1 MYYIKYNDIDLTD
14 IVKVREVE
22 IPSLPTMEHSSI
34 DVFERDGGIYNGLS
48 YKTREIRLTFIIQPE
63 DPNDYDMY
71 VNDVKRAFYTKE
83 EAQLYCGDESLYIW
97 CVPVDD
103 LIITELGTGCAEAEV
118 NLVSYDPYWYSI
130 KQNAVNNNDAKKFTV
145 TNESDVPAYP
155 IINVGFTKDTT
166 FFQIRNR
173 DTNETVLIGGVP
185 EKENN
190 TIKKNTR
197 VFKDAMETTSGWIN
211 TSAPIDANR
220 STGGTLSVT
229 SDGKG
234 LMCGNFGS
242 ASDGAVWHGACYK
255 KSIDTP
261 VKDFKVRIRMK
272 HNSSGKNGDPSHPYQ
287 NETTPPISG
296 SKKTYYKVTAKSGL
310 KLRKSASTSST
321 KLLTIP
327 YGTKLTGTIT
337 KGWLK
342 TTYNGKT
349 GYCYAEYIK
358 DVTSDSTVTAKERNY
373 VTMKSTAI
381 RATASKKATN
391 KKTIPAGTCIRCK
404 YDTKYPTTG
413 KDDVKGKFFELA
425 KPYDGTKGYVLIENL
440 VQANE
445 YEVDYEPE
453 IETADDK
460 TGVVEL
466 YGFSANNVQLFK
478 LSMVD
483 DNEFYEFTYPLIR
496 KNGEDF
502 LKDKTIAPE
511 PKKVT
516 TYNGDT
522 KKVQSILSGR
532 YGSWTGSDGKGFYG
546 ELYIER
552 INNKWYAYVQ
562 KIKDGQPGK
571 KIKSKTVTDKANQ
584 DEELSYIVIYFG
596 TSGSTEKASG
606 MAITDINVY
615 TATKIDESKEYNF
628 QEFEAGDILTI
639 DNSIPA
645 VYLNDEERNDLI
657 DVGSSFFPLE
667 PGDNYIKVASDDD
680 VPNIDILWNNKYL

>member
-1 MYYIKYNDIDLTD
+1 M
-14 IVKVREVE
+14 V
-22 IPSLPTMEHSSI
+22 
-34 DVFERDGGIYNGLS
+34 
-48 YKTREIRLTFIIQPE
+48 
-63 DPNDYDMY
+63 
-71 VNDVKRAFYTKE
+71 
-83 EAQLYCGDESLYIW
+83 
-97 CVPVDD
+97 
-103 LIITELGTGCAEAEV
+103 ITELGTGCAEGEV
-118 NLVSYDPYWYSI
+118 NLVSYDPYWYSVD
-130 KQNAVNNNDAKKFTV
+130 QQAVNNNDKKKFTV
-145 TNESDVPAYP
+145 ENESDTNVYP
-155 IINVGFTKDTT
+155 VIQVGFTRDTT
-166 FFQIRNR
+166 FLQIRNR
-173 DTNETVLIGGVP
+173 STNETVLIGGVP
-185 EKENN
+185 EKQNN

-197 VFKDAMETTSGWIN
+197 VFKDTMETTSGWTN
-211 TSAPIDANR
+211 TSAPIDAGR

-296 SKKTYYKVTAKSGL
+296 SKSTHYKVTAKSGL
-310 KLRKSASTSST
+310 RLRKSASTSST

-327 YGTKLTGTIT
+327 YGTKLTGTVS

-358 DVTSDSTVTAKERNY
+358 DVTSDSTVTSKERNY

-391 KKTIPAGTCIRCK
+391 KKTIPAGKCIRVL

-413 KDDVKGKFFELA
+413 KDDVKGKFYKLA
-425 KPYDGTKGYVLIENL
+425 KPYDGTTGFVLIENL

-460 TGVVEL
+460 LGVVEL

-522 KKVQSILSGR
+522 KRVESILSGK
-532 YGSWTGSDGKGFYG
+532 YGSWNEFYG

-552 INNKWYAYVQ
+552 IKNRWYAYVQ

-571 KIKSKTVTDKANQ
+571 KIKAQPVTDKANQ

-596 TSGSTEKASG
+596 TTGNAEKASG

-615 TATKIDESKEYNF
+615 TATKIEDNKEYNF
-628 QEFEAGDILTI
+628 QEFEAGDMLTI

>member
-1 MYYIKYNDIDLTD
+1 MYYIKYNEIDLTD
-14 IVKVREVE
+14 MVKVREVS
-22 IPSLPTMEHSSI
+22 IPSLPSIEHSSI
-34 DVFERDGGIYNGLS
+34 DIFERDGGVYNGAS
-48 YKTREIRLTFIIQPE
+48 YGTREIKLTFIIKP
-63 DPNDYDMY
+63 DNRDDYEQY
-71 VNDVKRAFYTKE
+71 VQDVKRAFYTKE
-83 EAQLYCGDESLYIW
+83 EARLFCGDENLYIW

-103 LIITELGTGCAEAEV
+103 MVITELGTGCAEGEV
-118 NLVSYDPYWYSI
+118 NLVSYDPYWYSVD
-130 KQNAVNNNDAKKFTV
+130 QQAVNNNDKKKFTV
-145 TNESDVPAYP
+145 ENESDTNVYP
-155 IINVGFTKDTT
+155 IIQVGFTRDTT
-166 FFQIRNR
+166 FLQIRNR
-173 DTNETVLIGGVP
+173 STNETVLIGGVP
-185 EKENN
+185 EKEKS
-190 TIKKNTR
+190 TIKKNSR
-197 VFKDAMETTSGWIN
+197 VFKDTMETTSGWTN
-211 TSAPIDANR
+211 TSAPIDAGR

-272 HNSSGKNGDPSHPYQ
+272 HNSTGKNGDPSHPYQ

-296 SKKTYYKVTAKSGL
+296 SKKTYYKVTARSGL
-310 KLRKSASTSST
+310 NLRKSASTSST

-358 DVTSDSTVTAKERNY
+358 DVTSDNTVTSKERNY

-425 KPYDGTKGYVLIENL
+425 KPYDKTTGYVLIENL

-502 LKDKTIAPE
+502 RKDKTIAPE

-532 YGSWTGSDGKGFYG
+532 YGTWTGSDGKGFYG

-562 KIKDGQPGK
+562 KMKEGEPVK
-571 KIKSKTVTDKANQ
+571 TIKSKTVTDKENQ

-596 TSGSTEKASG
+596 TTGNTEKASG

-615 TATKIDESKEYNF
+615 TATKIEDNKEYNF

>member
-1 MYYIKYNDIDLTD
+1 MYYIKYNEIDLTD
-14 IVKVREVE
+14 MVKVREVE
-22 IPSLPTMEHSSI
+22 IPSLPTIEHSSI
-34 DVFERDGGIYNGLS
+34 DIFERDGGVYNGAS
-48 YKTREIRLTFIIQPE
+48 YGTREIKLTFIIKP
-63 DPNDYDMY
+63 DNRDDYEQY
-71 VNDVKRAFYTKE
+71 VQDVKRAFYTKE
-83 EAQLYCGDESLYIW
+83 ECRLFCGDENLYIW

-103 LIITELGTGCAEAEV
+103 MVITELGEGCAEGEV
-118 NLVSYDPYWYSI
+118 NLVSYDPYWYSVD
-130 KQNAVNNNDAKKFTV
+130 QQAVNNNDKKKFTV
-145 TNESDVPAYP
+145 ENESDTNVYP
-155 IINVGFTKDTT
+155 VIQVGFTRDTT

-173 DTNETVLIGGVP
+173 DTNETILIGGVP
-185 EKENN
+185 EKEKS

-197 VFKDAMETTSGWIN
+197 VFKDAMETTSGWTN
-211 TSAPIDANR
+211 TSAPIDAGR

-242 ASDGAVWHGACYK
+242 ATDGAVWHGACYK

-272 HNSSGKNGDPSHPYQ
+272 HNSSGTNGDPSHPYQ

-310 KLRKSASTSST
+310 RLRKSASTSST

-327 YGTKLTGTIT
+327 YGTKLTGTLT

-358 DVTSDSTVTAKERNY
+358 DVTSDSTVTSKERNY

-391 KKTIPAGTCIRCK
+391 KKTIPAGKCIRVL

-413 KDDVKGKFFELA
+413 KDDVKGKFYKLA
-425 KPYDGTKGYVLIENL
+425 KPYDGTTGFVLIENL

-445 YEVDYEPE
+445 YTVDYEPE

-460 TGVVEL
+460 LGVVEL

-502 LKDKTIAPE
+502 LKDKTVAPE

-522 KKVQSILSGR
+522 KRVESILSGK
-532 YGSWTGSDGKGFYG
+532 YGSWNEFYG

-552 INNKWYAYVQ
+552 IKNRWYAYVQ

-571 KIKSKTVTDKANQ
+571 KIKAQPVTDKANQ

-596 TSGSTEKASG
+596 TTGNAEKASG

-615 TATKIDESKEYNF
+615 TATKIEDNKEYNF
-628 QEFEAGDILTI
+628 QEFEVGDILTI

-667 PGDNYIKVASDDD
+667 PGDNYIKVASDD

>member
-1 MYYIKYNDIDLTD
+1 MYYIKYNEIDLTD
-14 IVKVREVE
+14 MVKVREVE
-22 IPSLPTMEHSSI
+22 IPSLPSIEHSSI
-34 DVFERDGGIYNGLS
+34 DIFERDGGVYNGAS
-48 YKTREIRLTFIIQPE
+48 YGTREIKLTFIIKP
-63 DPNDYDMY
+63 DNRDDYEQY
-71 VNDVKRAFYTKE
+71 VQDVKRAFYTKE
-83 EAQLYCGDESLYIW
+83 ECRLFCGDENLYIW

-103 LIITELGTGCAEAEV
+103 MVITELGTGCAEGEV
-118 NLVSYDPYWYSI
+118 NLVSYDPYWYSVD
-130 KQNAVNNNDAKKFTV
+130 QQAVNNNDKKKFTV
-145 TNESDVPAYP
+145 ENESDTNVYP
-155 IINVGFTKDTT
+155 IIQVGFTRDTT
-166 FFQIRNR
+166 FLQIRNR
-173 DTNETVLIGGVP
+173 STNETVLIGGIP
-185 EKENN
+185 EKEKS

-197 VFKDAMETTSGWIN
+197 VFKDAMETTSGWTN
-211 TSAPIDANR
+211 TSAPIDAGR

-272 HNSSGKNGDPSHPYQ
+272 HNSTGKNGDPSHPYQ

-310 KLRKSASTSST
+310 RLRKSASTSST

-327 YGTKLTGTIT
+327 YGTKLTGTLT

-358 DVTSDSTVTAKERNY
+358 DVTSDSTVTSKERNY

-413 KDDVKGKFFELA
+413 KDDVKGKFYKLA
-425 KPYDGTKGYVLIENL
+425 KPYDGTTGFVLIENL

-460 TGVVEL
+460 LGVVEL

-502 LKDKTIAPE
+502 LKDKTVAPE

-522 KKVQSILSGR
+522 KRVESILSGK
-532 YGSWTGSDGKGFYG
+532 YGSWNEFYG

-552 INNKWYAYVQ
+552 IKNRWYAYVQ

-584 DEELSYIVIYFG
+584 DEELSYIVIYIG
-596 TSGSTEKASG
+596 TTGNTEKASG

-615 TATKIDESKEYNF
+615 TATKIEDNKEYNF
-628 QEFEAGDILTI
+628 QEFEAGDMLTI

-667 PGDNYIKVASDDD
+667 PGDNVIKVASDDD

>member
-1 MYYIKYNDIDLTD
+1 MYYIKYNEIDLTD
-14 IVKVREVE
+14 MVKVREVE
-22 IPSLPTMEHSSI
+22 IPSLPTIEHSSI
-34 DVFERDGGIYNGLS
+34 DIFERDGGVYNGAS
-48 YKTREIRLTFIIQPE
+48 YGTREIKLTFIIKP
-63 DPNDYDMY
+63 DNRDDYEQY
-71 VNDVKRAFYTKE
+71 VQDVKRAFYTKE
-83 EAQLYCGDESLYIW
+83 EARLFCGDENLYIW

-103 LIITELGTGCAEAEV
+103 MVITELGEGCAEGEV
-118 NLVSYDPYWYSI
+118 NLVSYDPYWYSVD
-130 KQNAVNNNDAKKFTV
+130 QQAVNNNDKKSFTV
-145 TNESDVPAYP
+145 ENESDTNVYP
-155 IINVGFTKDTT
+155 VIQVGFTRDTT
-166 FFQIRNR
+166 FLQIRNR
-173 DTNETVLIGGVP
+173 STNETVLIGGVP
-185 EKENN
+185 EKQNN

-197 VFKDAMETTSGWIN
+197 VFKDAMETTTGWVS
-211 TSAPIDANR
+211 TSAPIDAGR

-296 SKKTYYKVTAKSGL
+296 SKSTHYKVTAKSGL
-310 KLRKSASTSST
+310 RLRKSASTSST

-327 YGTKLTGTIT
+327 YGTKLTGTVS

-358 DVTSDSTVTAKERNY
+358 DVTSDSTVTSKERNY

-391 KKTIPAGTCIRCK
+391 KKTIPAGKCIRVL

-413 KDDVKGKFFELA
+413 KDDVKGKFYKLA
-425 KPYDGTKGYVLIENL
+425 KPYDGTTGFVWIENL

-445 YEVDYEPE
+445 YTVDYEPE

-460 TGVVEL
+460 LGVVEL

-522 KKVQSILSGR
+522 KRVESILSGK
-532 YGSWTGSDGKGFYG
+532 YGSWNEFYG

-552 INNKWYAYVQ
+552 IKNRWYAYVQ

-615 TATKIDESKEYNF
+615 TATKIEDNKEYNF
-628 QEFEAGDILTI
+628 QEFEAGDMLTI

>member
-1 MYYIKYNDIDLTD
+1 MYYIKYNEIDLTD
-14 IVKVREVE
+14 MVKMREVE
-22 IPSLPTMEHSSI
+22 IPSLPSIEHSSI
-34 DVFERDGGIYNGLS
+34 DIFERDGGVYNGAS
-48 YKTREIRLTFIIQPE
+48 YGTREIKLTFIIKP
-63 DPNDYDMY
+63 DNRDDYEQY
-71 VNDVKRAFYTKE
+71 VQDVKRAFYTKE
-83 EAQLYCGDESLYIW
+83 EARLFCGDENLYIW
-97 CVPVDD
+97 CVPEGDVV
-103 LIITELGTGCAEAEV
+103 ITELGTGCAEGEV
-118 NLVSYDPYWYSI
+118 NLVSYDPYWYSVD
-130 KQNAVNNNDAKKFTV
+130 QQAVNNNDKKKFTV
-145 TNESDVPAYP
+145 ENESDTNVYP
-155 IINVGFTKDTT
+155 IIQVGFTRDTT
-166 FFQIRNR
+166 FLQIRNR
-173 DTNETVLIGGVP
+173 DTNETILIGGIP
-185 EKENN
+185 EKEKS

-197 VFKDAMETTSGWIN
+197 VFKDTMETTSGWVN
-211 TSAPIDANR
+211 TSAPIDAGR

-272 HNSSGKNGDPSHPYQ
+272 HNSTGKNGDPSHPYQ

-310 KLRKSASTSST
+310 RLRKSASTSST

-327 YGTKLTGTIT
+327 YGTKLTGTVT

-358 DVTSDSTVTAKERNY
+358 DVTSDSTVTSKERNY

-425 KPYDGTKGYVLIENL
+425 KPYDGTTGYVWIDNL

-445 YEVDYEPE
+445 YEVDYDPD

-460 TGVVEL
+460 LGVVEL

-496 KNGEDF
+496 KNGKDF
-502 LKDKTIAPE
+502 LKDKTVAPE

-522 KKVQSILSGR
+522 KKVQSILSGK
-532 YGSWTGSDGKGFYG
+532 YGSWNEFYG

-552 INNKWYAYVQ
+552 IKNRWYAYVQ
-562 KIKDGQPGK
+562 KMKEGEPVKTIKAQP
-571 KIKSKTVTDKANQ
+571 VTDKANQ

-615 TATKIDESKEYNF
+615 TATKIEDNKEYNF
-628 QEFEAGDILTI
+628 QEFEAGDMLTI

-667 PGDNYIKVASDDD
+667 PGDNYIKIASDDD
-680 VPNIDILWNNKYL
+680 VPNVDILWNNKYL

>member
-103 LIITELGTGCAEAEV
+103 LIITELGTACAECEV
-118 NLVSYDPYWYSI
+118 NLVSYDPYWYST

-197 VFKDAMETTSGWIN
+197 VFKDAMETTSGWVS

-242 ASDGAVWHGACYK
+242 SSDGAVWHGACYK

-272 HNSSGKNGDPSHPYQ
+272 HNSTGKNGDPSHPYQ

-310 KLRKSASTSST
+310 KLRKGASTSST

-327 YGTKLTGTIT
+327 YGTKLTGTLT

-349 GYCYAEYIK
+349 GYCYAEYLK
-358 DVTSDSTVTAKERNY
+358 DVNSDSTVTSKERNY

-532 YGSWTGSDGKGFYG
+532 YGTWTGSDGKGFYG

-562 KIKDGQPGK
+562 KMKEGEPVK
-571 KIKSKTVTDKANQ
+571 TIKSKTVTDKENQ

-596 TSGSTEKASG
+596 TTGNAEKASG

-615 TATKIDESKEYNF
+615 TATKIEDNKEYNF

>member
-1 MYYIKYNDIDLTD
+1 MYYIKYNEIDLTD
-14 IVKVREVE
+14 MVKVREVE
-22 IPSLPTMEHSSI
+22 IPSLPTIEHSSI
-34 DVFERDGGIYNGLS
+34 DIFERDGGIYNGAS
-48 YKTREIRLTFIIQPE
+48 YGTREIRLTFIIKP
-63 DPNDYDMY
+63 DDKNDYEDY
-71 VNDVKRAFYTKE
+71 VRDVKRAFYTKE
-83 EAQLYCGDESLYIW
+83 EARLFCGDENLYMW
-97 CVPVDD
+97 CVPVDEMR
-103 LIITELGTGCAEAEV
+103 IVELGEGCAEAEV
-118 NLVSYDPYWYSI
+118 NLVSYDPYWYSVD
-130 KQNAVNNNDAKKFTV
+130 QQGMNNDDKKNFTV
-145 TNESDVPAYP
+145 DNESDANVYP
-155 IINVGFTKDTT
+155 IIQVGFTKDTT

-173 DTNETVLIGGVP
+173 STNETILIGGIP
-185 EKENN
+185 EKEKD

-197 VFKDAMETTSGWIN
+197 VLKDAMETTSGWSN
-211 TSAPIDANR
+211 TSAPIDAGR

-261 VKDFKVRIRMK
+261 IKDFKVRIRMK
-272 HNSSGKNGDPSHPYQ
+272 HNSTGVNGDPSHPYQ
-287 NETTPPISG
+287 NDTEPPISG
-296 SKKTYYKVTAKSGL
+296 SKKTYYKVTARSGL
-310 KLRKSASTSST
+310 RLRKSASTSSA

-327 YGTKLTGTIT
+327 YGTKLTGTVS
-337 KGWLK
+337 KGWLN

-349 GYCYAEYIK
+349 GYCYAQYLK
-358 DVTSDSTVTAKERNY
+358 NVTSDDTVTSKERNY

-381 RATASKKATN
+381 RASASKKATN
-391 KKTIPAGTCIRCK
+391 KKTIPAGKCIRCY

-413 KDDVKGKFFELA
+413 KDDVKGKFYKLA
-425 KPYDGTKGYVLIENL
+425 KPYDGTTGYVWIENL

-445 YEVDYEPE
+445 YEVDYDPD

-460 TGVVEL
+460 LGVVEL

-502 LKDKTIAPE
+502 LKDKTVAPE

-522 KKVQSILSGR
+522 KKVKAILSGK
-532 YGSWTGSDGKGFYG
+532 YGSWNEFYG

-552 INNKWYAYVQ
+552 IKNKWYAYVS
-562 KIKDGQPGK
+562 KIKEGEVVK
-571 KIKSKTVTDKANQ
+571 KIKSKTVTDKDNQ

-596 TSGSTEKASG
+596 TTGNAEKASG

-615 TATKIDESKEYNF
+615 TATKIEDNKGYNF
-628 QEFEAGDILTI
+628 QEFEAGDMLTI

-667 PGDNYIKVASDDD
+667 PGENYIKIASDDD
-680 VPNIDILWNNKYL
+680 VPNVDIMWNNKYL

>member
-103 LIITELGTGCAEAEV
+103 LIITELGTACAECEV
-118 NLVSYDPYWYSI
+118 NLVSYDPYWYST

-197 VFKDAMETTSGWIN
+197 VFKDAMETTSGWVS

-255 KSIDTP
+255 KLIDTP

-272 HNSSGKNGDPSHPYQ
+272 HNSTGKNGDPSHPYQ

-310 KLRKSASTSST
+310 RLRKSASTSST

-327 YGTKLTGTIT
+327 YGTKLTGTLT

-349 GYCYAEYIK
+349 GYCYGEYLK
-358 DVTSDSTVTAKERNY
+358 DVTSDSTATSKERNY

-425 KPYDGTKGYVLIENL
+425 KPYDGTKGYVWIENL

-532 YGSWTGSDGKGFYG
+532 YGTWTGSDGKGFYG

-562 KIKDGQPGK
+562 KMKEGEPVK
-571 KIKSKTVTDKANQ
+571 TIKSKTVTDKENQ

-596 TSGSTEKASG
+596 TTGNTEKASG

-615 TATKIDESKEYNF
+615 TATKIEDNKEYNF

>member
-1 MYYIKYNDIDLTD
+1 MYYIKYNEIDLTD
-14 IVKVREVE
+14 MVKMREVE
-22 IPSLPTMEHSSI
+22 IPSLPSIEHSSI
-34 DVFERDGGIYNGLS
+34 DIFERDGGVYNGAS
-48 YKTREIRLTFIIQPE
+48 YGTREIKLTFIIKP
-63 DPNDYDMY
+63 DNRDDYEQY
-71 VNDVKRAFYTKE
+71 VQDVKRAFYTKE
-83 EAQLYCGDESLYIW
+83 EARLFCGDENLYIW

-103 LIITELGTGCAEAEV
+103 MVITELGTGCAEGEV
-118 NLVSYDPYWYSI
+118 NLVSYDPYWYSVD
-130 KQNAVNNNDAKKFTV
+130 QQAVNNNNKKKFTV
-145 TNESDVPAYP
+145 ENESDTNVYP
-155 IINVGFTKDTT
+155 IIQVGFTRDTT
-166 FFQIRNR
+166 FLQIRNR
-173 DTNETVLIGGVP
+173 STNETVLIGGVP

-197 VFKDAMETTSGWIN
+197 VFKDTMETTSGWTN
-211 TSAPIDANR
+211 TSAPIDAGR

-296 SKKTYYKVTAKSGL
+296 SKSTHYKVTAKSGL
-310 KLRKSASTSST
+310 RLRKSASTSST

-358 DVTSDSTVTAKERNY
+358 DVTSDSTVTSKERNY

-391 KKTIPAGTCIRCK
+391 KKTIPAGKCIRVL

-413 KDDVKGKFFELA
+413 KDDVKGKFYKLA
-425 KPYDGTKGYVLIENL
+425 KPYDGTTGFVLIENL

-445 YEVDYEPE
+445 YTVDYEPE

-460 TGVVEL
+460 LGVVEL

-522 KKVQSILSGR
+522 KRVESILSGK
-532 YGSWTGSDGKGFYG
+532 YGSWNEFYG

-552 INNKWYAYVQ
+552 IKNRWYAYVQ

-596 TSGSTEKASG
+596 TTGNAEKASG

-615 TATKIDESKEYNF
+615 TATKIEDNKEYNF
-628 QEFEAGDILTI
+628 QEFEVGDILTI

>member
-1 MYYIKYNDIDLTD
+1 MYYIKYNEIDLTD
-14 IVKVREVE
+14 MVKVREVE
-22 IPSLPTMEHSSI
+22 IPSLPTIEHSSI
-34 DVFERDGGIYNGLS
+34 DIFERDGGIYNGAS
-48 YKTREIRLTFIIQPE
+48 YGTREIRLTFIIKP
-63 DPNDYDMY
+63 DDKNDYEDY
-71 VNDVKRAFYTKE
+71 VRDVKRAFYTKE
-83 EAQLYCGDESLYIW
+83 EARLFCGDENLYMW
-97 CVPVDD
+97 CVPVDEMR
-103 LIITELGTGCAEAEV
+103 IVELGEGCAEAEV
-118 NLVSYDPYWYSI
+118 NLVSYDPYWYSVD
-130 KQNAVNNNDAKKFTV
+130 QQGMNNDDKKNFTV
-145 TNESDVPAYP
+145 DNESDANVYP
-155 IINVGFTKDTT
+155 IIQVGFTKDTT

-173 DTNETVLIGGVP
+173 STNETILIGGIP
-185 EKENN
+185 EKEKN

-197 VFKDAMETTSGWIN
+197 VLKDAMETTSGWSN
-211 TSAPIDANR
+211 TSAPIDAGR

-261 VKDFKVRIRMK
+261 IKDFKVRIRMK
-272 HNSSGKNGDPSHPYQ
+272 HNSTGVNGDPSHPYQ
-287 NETTPPISG
+287 NDTEPPISG
-296 SKKTYYKVTAKSGL
+296 SKKTYYKVTARSGL
-310 KLRKSASTSST
+310 RLRKSASTSSA

-327 YGTKLTGTIT
+327 YGTKLTGTVS
-337 KGWLK
+337 KGWLN

-349 GYCYAEYIK
+349 GYCYAQYLK
-358 DVTSDSTVTAKERNY
+358 NVTSDDTVTSKERNY

-381 RATASKKATN
+381 RASASKKATN
-391 KKTIPAGTCIRCK
+391 KKTIPAGKCIRCY

-413 KDDVKGKFFELA
+413 KDDVKGKFYKLA
-425 KPYDGTKGYVLIENL
+425 KPYDGTTGYVWIENL

-445 YEVDYEPE
+445 YEVDYDPD

-460 TGVVEL
+460 LGVVEL

-502 LKDKTIAPE
+502 LKDKTVAPE

-522 KKVQSILSGR
+522 KKVKAILSGK
-532 YGSWTGSDGKGFYG
+532 YGSWNEFYG

-552 INNKWYAYVQ
+552 IKNKWYAYVS
-562 KIKDGQPGK
+562 KIKEGEVVK
-571 KIKSKTVTDKANQ
+571 KIKSKTVTDKDNQ

-596 TSGSTEKASG
+596 TTGNAEKASG

-615 TATKIDESKEYNF
+615 TATKIEDNKEYNF
-628 QEFEAGDILTI
+628 QELEAGDMLTI
-639 DNSIPA
+639 DNSVPA

-667 PGDNYIKVASDDD
+667 PGENYIKIASDDD
-680 VPNIDILWNNKYL
+680 VPNVDIMWNNKYL

>member
-1 MYYIKYNDIDLTD
+1 MYYIKYNEIDLTD
-14 IVKVREVE
+14 MVKVREVE
-22 IPSLPTMEHSSI
+22 IPSLPTIEHSSI
-34 DVFERDGGIYNGLS
+34 DIFERDGGIYNGAS
-48 YKTREIRLTFIIQPE
+48 YGTREIRLTFIIKP
-63 DPNDYDMY
+63 DDKNDYEDY
-71 VNDVKRAFYTKE
+71 VRDVKRAFYTKE
-83 EAQLYCGDESLYIW
+83 EARLFCGDENLYMW
-97 CVPVDD
+97 CVPVDEMR
-103 LIITELGTGCAEAEV
+103 IVELGEGCAEAEV
-118 NLVSYDPYWYSI
+118 NLVSYDPYWYSVD
-130 KQNAVNNNDAKKFTV
+130 QQGMNNDDKKNFTV
-145 TNESDVPAYP
+145 DNESDANVYP
-155 IINVGFTKDTT
+155 IIQVGFTKDTT

-173 DTNETVLIGGVP
+173 STNETILIGGIP
-185 EKENN
+185 EKEKD

-197 VFKDAMETTSGWIN
+197 VLKDAMETTSGWSN
-211 TSAPIDANR
+211 TSAPIDAGR

-261 VKDFKVRIRMK
+261 IKDFKVRIRMK
-272 HNSSGKNGDPSHPYQ
+272 HNSTGVNGDPSHPYQ
-287 NETTPPISG
+287 NDTEPPISG
-296 SKKTYYKVTAKSGL
+296 SKKTYYKVTARSGL
-310 KLRKSASTSST
+310 RLRKSASTSSA

-327 YGTKLTGTIT
+327 YGTKLTGTVS
-337 KGWLK
+337 KGWLN

-349 GYCYAEYIK
+349 GYCYAQYLK
-358 DVTSDSTVTAKERNY
+358 NVTSDDTVTSKERNY

-381 RATASKKATN
+381 RASASKKATN
-391 KKTIPAGTCIRCK
+391 KKTIPAGKCIRCY

-413 KDDVKGKFFELA
+413 KDDVKGKFYKLA
-425 KPYDGTKGYVLIENL
+425 KPYDGTTGYVWIENL

-445 YEVDYEPE
+445 YEVDYDPD

-460 TGVVEL
+460 LGVVEL

-502 LKDKTIAPE
+502 LKDKTVAPE

-522 KKVQSILSGR
+522 KKVKAILSGK
-532 YGSWTGSDGKGFYG
+532 YGSWNEFYG

-552 INNKWYAYVQ
+552 IKNKWYAYVS
-562 KIKDGQPGK
+562 KIKEGEVVK
-571 KIKSKTVTDKANQ
+571 KIKSKTVTDKDNQ
-584 DEELSYIVIYFG
+584 NEELSYIVIYFG
-596 TSGSTEKASG
+596 TTGNAEKASG

-615 TATKIDESKEYNF
+615 TATKIEDNKGYNF
-628 QEFEAGDILTI
+628 QEFEAGDMLTI

-645 VYLNDEERNDLI
+645 VYLNDEECNDLI
-657 DVGSSFFPLE
+657 DVGSAFFSLE
-667 PGDNYIKVASDDD
+667 PGENYIKIASDDD
-680 VPNIDILWNNKYL
+680 VPNVDIMWNNKYL

>member
-1 MYYIKYNDIDLTD
+1 MYYIKYNEIDLTD
-14 IVKVREVE
+14 MVKVREVE
-22 IPSLPTMEHSSI
+22 IPSLPTIEHSSI
-34 DVFERDGGIYNGLS
+34 DIFERDGGVYNGAS
-48 YKTREIRLTFIIQPE
+48 YGTREIRLTFIIKP
-63 DPNDYDMY
+63 DDKNDYEDY
-71 VNDVKRAFYTKE
+71 VRDVKRAFYTKE
-83 EAQLYCGDESLYIW
+83 EARLFCGDENLYMW
-97 CVPVDD
+97 CVPVDEMR
-103 LIITELGTGCAEAEV
+103 IAELGEGCAEAEV
-118 NLVSYDPYWYSI
+118 NLVSYDPYWYSVD
-130 KQNAVNNNDAKKFTV
+130 QQGMNNDDKKNFTV
-145 TNESDVPAYP
+145 DNESDANVYP
-155 IINVGFTKDTT
+155 IIQVGFTKDTT

-173 DTNETVLIGGVP
+173 STNETILIGGIP
-185 EKENN
+185 EKEKD

-197 VFKDAMETTSGWIN
+197 VLKDAMETTSGWSN
-211 TSAPIDANR
+211 TSAPIDAGR

-242 ASDGAVWHGACYK
+242 SSDGAVWHGACYK
-255 KSIDTP
+255 KSINTP
-261 VKDFKVRIRMK
+261 VKDFKVRIRMR
-272 HNSSGKNGDPSHPYQ
+272 HNSTGVNGDPSHPYQ
-287 NETTPPISG
+287 NDTETPSSG
-296 SKKTYYKVTAKSGL
+296 SKKTYYKVTARSGL
-310 KLRKSASTSST
+310 RLRKSASTSST

-327 YGTKLTGTIT
+327 YGTKLTGTVS
-337 KGWLK
+337 KGWLN

-349 GYCYAEYIK
+349 GYCYAQYLKKVI
-358 DVTSDSTVTAKERNY
+358 SDDTVTTKQRNY

-381 RATASKKATN
+381 RASASKKATN
-391 KKTIPAGTCIRCK
+391 KKTIPAGKCIRCY

-413 KDDVKGKFFELA
+413 KDDVKGKFYKLA
-425 KPYDGTKGYVLIENL
+425 KPYDGTTGYVWIDNL
-440 VQANE
+440 VQAND
-445 YEVDYEPE
+445 YEVDYDPD

-460 TGVVEL
+460 LGVVEL

-502 LKDKTIAPE
+502 LKDKTVAPE

-522 KKVQSILSGR
+522 KKVKAILSGK
-532 YGSWTGSDGKGFYG
+532 YGSWNEFYG

-552 INNKWYAYVQ
+552 IKNKWYAYVS
-562 KIKDGQPGK
+562 KIKEGEVVK
-571 KIKSKTVTDKANQ
+571 TIKSKTVTDKANQ

-596 TSGSTEKASG
+596 TTGNAEKASG

-615 TATKIDESKEYNF
+615 TATKIEDNKEYNF
-628 QEFEAGDILTI
+628 QEFEAGDMLTI

-657 DVGSSFFPLE
+657 DVGSAFFSLE
-667 PGDNYIKVASDDD
+667 PGENYIKIASDDD
-680 VPNIDILWNNKYL
+680 VPNVDIMWNDKYL

>member
-1 MYYIKYNDIDLTD
+1 MYYIKYNEIDLTD
-14 IVKVREVE
+14 MVKVREVE
-22 IPSLPTMEHSSI
+22 IPSLPSIEHSSI
-34 DVFERDGGIYNGLS
+34 DIFERDGGVYNGAS
-48 YKTREIRLTFIIQPE
+48 YGTREIKLTFIIKP
-63 DPNDYDMY
+63 DNRDDYEQY
-71 VNDVKRAFYTKE
+71 VQDVKRAFYTKE
-83 EAQLYCGDESLYIW
+83 ECRLFCGDENLYIW

-103 LIITELGTGCAEAEV
+103 MVITELGEGCAEGEV
-118 NLVSYDPYWYSI
+118 NLVSYDPYWYSVD
-130 KQNAVNNNDAKKFTV
+130 QQAVNNNDKKSFTV
-145 TNESDVPAYP
+145 ENESDTNVYP
-155 IINVGFTKDTT
+155 VIQVGFTRDTT
-166 FFQIRNR
+166 FLQIRNR
-173 DTNETVLIGGVP
+173 STNETVLIGGVP

-197 VFKDAMETTSGWIN
+197 VFKDTMETTSGWTN
-211 TSAPIDANR
+211 TSAPIDAGR

-296 SKKTYYKVTAKSGL
+296 SKSTYYKVTARGGL
-310 KLRKSASTSST
+310 RLRKSASTSST

-327 YGTKLTGTIT
+327 YGTKLTGTVS

-358 DVTSDSTVTAKERNY
+358 DVTSDSTVTSKERNY

-391 KKTIPAGTCIRCK
+391 KKTIPAGKCIRVL

-413 KDDVKGKFFELA
+413 KDDVKGKFYKLA
-425 KPYDGTKGYVLIENL
+425 KPYDGTTGFVLIENL

-445 YEVDYEPE
+445 YTVDYEPE

-460 TGVVEL
+460 LGVVEL

-502 LKDKTIAPE
+502 FKDKTIAPE

-522 KKVQSILSGR
+522 KRVESILSGK
-532 YGSWTGSDGKGFYG
+532 YGSWNEFYG

-552 INNKWYAYVQ
+552 IKNRWYAYVQ

-615 TATKIDESKEYNF
+615 TATKIEDNKEYNF
-628 QEFEAGDILTI
+628 QEFEVGDILTI

>member
-1 MYYIKYNDIDLTD
+1 MYYIKYNEIDLTD
-14 IVKVREVE
+14 MVKMREVE
-22 IPSLPTMEHSSI
+22 IPSLPSIEHSSI
-34 DVFERDGGIYNGLS
+34 DIFERDGGVYNGAS
-48 YKTREIRLTFIIQPE
+48 YGTREIKLTFIIKP
-63 DPNDYDMY
+63 DNRDDYEQY
-71 VNDVKRAFYTKE
+71 VQDVKRAFYTKE
-83 EAQLYCGDESLYIW
+83 EARLFCGDENLYIW

-103 LIITELGTGCAEAEV
+103 MVITELGTGCAEGEV
-118 NLVSYDPYWYSI
+118 NLVSYDPYWYSVD
-130 KQNAVNNNDAKKFTV
+130 QQAVNNNDKKSFTV
-145 TNESDVPAYP
+145 ENESDTNVYP
-155 IINVGFTKDTT
+155 VIQVGFTRDTT
-166 FFQIRNR
+166 FLQIRNR
-173 DTNETVLIGGVP
+173 STNETVLIGGVP
-185 EKENN
+185 EKQNN

-197 VFKDAMETTSGWIN
+197 VFKDTMETTSGWTN
-211 TSAPIDANR
+211 TSAPIDAGR

-242 ASDGAVWHGACYK
+242 ASDGAIWHGACYK

-296 SKKTYYKVTAKSGL
+296 SKSTHYKVTAKSGL
-310 KLRKSASTSST
+310 RLRKSASTSST

-327 YGTKLTGTIT
+327 YGTKLTGTVS

-358 DVTSDSTVTAKERNY
+358 DVTSDSTVTSKERNY

-404 YDTKYPTTG
+404 YDVKYPTTG
-413 KDDVKGKFFELA
+413 KDDVKGKFYKLA
-425 KPYDGTKGYVLIENL
+425 KPYDGTTGFVWIENL

-445 YEVDYEPE
+445 YTVDYEPE

-460 TGVVEL
+460 LGVVEL

-511 PKKVT
+511 LKKVT

-522 KKVQSILSGR
+522 KKVESILSGK
-532 YGSWTGSDGKGFYG
+532 YGSWNEFYG

-552 INNKWYAYVQ
+552 IKNRWYAYVQ

-571 KIKSKTVTDKANQ
+571 KIKAQPVTDKANQ

-596 TSGSTEKASG
+596 TTGNAEKASG

-615 TATKIDESKEYNF
+615 TATKIEDNKEYNF
-628 QEFEAGDILTI
+628 QEFEVGDILTI

>member
-103 LIITELGTGCAEAEV
+103 LIITELGTACAECEV

-197 VFKDAMETTSGWIN
+197 VFKDTMETTSGWVS

-242 ASDGAVWHGACYK
+242 SSDGAVWHGACYK

-272 HNSSGKNGDPSHPYQ
+272 HNSTGKNGDPSHPYQ

-296 SKKTYYKVTAKSGL
+296 SKKTYYKVTARSGL
-310 KLRKSASTSST
+310 NLRKSASTSST

-327 YGTKLTGTIT
+327 YGTKLTGIVS

-358 DVTSDSTVTAKERNY
+358 DVTSDSTVTSKERNY

-562 KIKDGQPGK
+562 KMKEGEPVK
-571 KIKSKTVTDKANQ
+571 TIKSKTVTDKENQ

-596 TSGSTEKASG
+596 TTGNAEKASG

-615 TATKIDESKEYNF
+615 TATKIEDNKEYNF

>member
-1 MYYIKYNDIDLTD
+1 MYYIKYNEIDLTSM
-14 IVKVREVE
+14 VKVREVE
-22 IPSLPTMEHSSI
+22 IPSLPSIEHSSI
-34 DVFERDGGIYNGLS
+34 DIFERDGAVYNGAS
-48 YKTREIRLTFIIQPE
+48 YGTREIKLTFIIQP
-63 DPNDYDMY
+63 DDRNDYEQY
-71 VNDVKRAFYTKE
+71 VRDVKRAFYTKE
-83 EAQLYCGDESLYIW
+83 ECRLFCGDENLYIW
-97 CVPVDD
+97 CVPEGDVV
-103 LIITELGTGCAEAEV
+103 ITELGTGCAEAEV
-118 NLVSYDPYWYSI
+118 NLVSYDPYWYSTD
-130 KQNAVNNNDAKKFTV
+130 QQAVNNEDKKKFTV
-145 TNESDVPAYP
+145 QNESDTNVYP
-155 IINVGFTKDTT
+155 IINVGFTRDTT

-173 DTNETVLIGGVP
+173 STNETVLIGGVP
-185 EKENN
+185 EKEKS

-197 VFKDAMETTSGWIN
+197 VFKDTMETTSGWVS

-261 VKDFKVRIRMK
+261 VKDFKVRIRMH
-272 HNSSGKNGDPSHPYQ
+272 HNSTGTNGDPSHPYQ

-310 KLRKSASTSST
+310 RLRKSASTSST

-327 YGTKLTGTIT
+327 YGTKLTGTIS

-349 GYCYAEYIK
+349 GYCYAEYLK

-381 RATASKKATN
+381 RATPSKKATN
-391 KKTIPAGTCIRCK
+391 KKTIPAGTRIRCK
-404 YDTKYPTTG
+404 YDTKYPTKSK
-413 KDDVKGKFFELA
+413 KDDEKETYFQLA
-425 KPYDGTKGYVLIENL
+425 KAYEGVTGYVRIENL
-440 VQANE
+440 VEANE

-460 TGVVEL
+460 LGVVEL

-502 LKDKTIAPE
+502 LKDKTVAPE

-516 TYNGDT
+516 TYNGST
-522 KKVQSILSGR
+522 KKVESILSGK
-532 YGSWTGSDGKGFYG
+532 YGSWNEFYG

-552 INNKWYAYVQ
+552 VKNKWYAYVQ

-571 KIKSKTVTDKANQ
+571 KIQTQTVTDKTNQ
-584 DEELSYIVIYFG
+584 DEELNYIVAYFG

-606 MAITDINVY
+606 MAITDINIY
-615 TATKIDESKEYNF
+615 TATQIDDTKEYNF
-628 QEFEAGDILTI
+628 QEFEVGDMLTI

-657 DVGSSFFPLE
+657 DVGSAFFSLE
-667 PGDNYIKVASDDD
+667 PGDNVIKIASDDD
-680 VPNIDILWNNKYL
+680 VPNVDILWNNKYL

>member
-1 MYYIKYNDIDLTD
+1 MYYIKYNEIDLTD
-14 IVKVREVE
+14 MVKVREVE
-22 IPSLPTMEHSSI
+22 MPSLPNIEHSSI
-34 DVFERDGGIYNGLS
+34 DIFERDGGVYNGAS
-48 YKTREIRLTFIIQPE
+48 YGTREIRLTFIIKP
-63 DPNDYDMY
+63 DDKNDYEDY
-71 VNDVKRAFYTKE
+71 VRDVKRAFYTKE
-83 EAQLYCGDESLYIW
+83 EARLFCGDENLYMW
-97 CVPVDD
+97 CVPVDEMR
-103 LIITELGTGCAEAEV
+103 IAELGEGCAEAEV
-118 NLVSYDPYWYSI
+118 NLVSYDPYWYSVD
-130 KQNAVNNNDAKKFTV
+130 QQGMNNDDKKNFTV
-145 TNESDVPAYP
+145 DNESDANVYP
-155 IINVGFTKDTT
+155 IIQVGFTKDTT

-173 DTNETVLIGGVP
+173 STNETILIGGIP
-185 EKENN
+185 EKEKD

-197 VFKDAMETTSGWIN
+197 VLKDAMETTSGWSN
-211 TSAPIDANR
+211 TSAPIDAGR

-242 ASDGAVWHGACYK
+242 SSDGAVWHGACYK
-255 KSIDTP
+255 KSINTP
-261 VKDFKVRIRMK
+261 VKDFKVRIRMR
-272 HNSSGKNGDPSHPYQ
+272 HNSTGVNGDPSHPYQ
-287 NETTPPISG
+287 NDTETPSSG
-296 SKKTYYKVTAKSGL
+296 SKKTYYKVTARSGL
-310 KLRKSASTSST
+310 RLRKSASTSST

-327 YGTKLTGTIT
+327 YGTKLTGTVS
-337 KGWLK
+337 KGWLN

-349 GYCYAEYIK
+349 GYCYAQYLK
-358 DVTSDSTVTAKERNY
+358 KVTSDNTVTTKQRNY

-381 RATASKKATN
+381 RASASKKATN
-391 KKTIPAGTCIRCK
+391 KKTIPAGKCIRCY

-413 KDDVKGKFFELA
+413 KDDVKGKFYKLA
-425 KPYDGTKGYVLIENL
+425 KAYDGTTGYVWIDNL
-440 VQANE
+440 VQADE
-445 YEVDYEPE
+445 YEVDYDPD

-460 TGVVEL
+460 LGVVEL

-502 LKDKTIAPE
+502 LKDKTVAPE

-522 KKVQSILSGR
+522 KKVKAILSGK
-532 YGSWTGSDGKGFYG
+532 YGSWNEFYG

-552 INNKWYAYVQ
+552 IKNKWYAYVS
-562 KIKDGQPGK
+562 KIKEGEVVK

-596 TSGSTEKASG
+596 TTGNAEKASG

-615 TATKIDESKEYNF
+615 TATKIEDNKEYNF
-628 QEFEAGDILTI
+628 QEFEAGDMLTI

-657 DVGSSFFPLE
+657 DVGSAFFALE
-667 PGDNYIKVASDDD
+667 PGDNVIKIASDDD
-680 VPNIDILWNNKYL
+680 VPNVDILWNNKYL

>member
-1 MYYIKYNDIDLTD
+1 MYYIKYNEIDLTD
-14 IVKVREVE
+14 MVKVREVE
-22 IPSLPTMEHSSI
+22 IPSLPSIEHSSI
-34 DVFERDGGIYNGLS
+34 DIFERDGGVYNGAS
-48 YKTREIRLTFIIQPE
+48 YGTREIKLTFIIKP
-63 DPNDYDMY
+63 DNRDDYEQY
-71 VNDVKRAFYTKE
+71 VQDVKRAFYTKE
-83 EAQLYCGDESLYIW
+83 EARLFCGDENLYIW

-103 LIITELGTGCAEAEV
+103 MVITELGTGCAEGEV
-118 NLVSYDPYWYSI
+118 NLVSYDPYWYSVD
-130 KQNAVNNNDAKKFTV
+130 QQAVNNNDKKKFTV
-145 TNESDVPAYP
+145 ENESDTNVYP
-155 IINVGFTKDTT
+155 VIQVGFTRDTT

-173 DTNETVLIGGVP
+173 DTNETILIGGVP
-185 EKENN
+185 EKEKS

-197 VFKDAMETTSGWIN
+197 VFKDAMETTSGWTN
-211 TSAPIDANR
+211 TSAPIDAGR

-296 SKKTYYKVTAKSGL
+296 SKSTHYKVTAKSGL
-310 KLRKSASTSST
+310 RLRKSASTSST

-327 YGTKLTGTIT
+327 YGTKLTGTVS

-358 DVTSDSTVTAKERNY
+358 DVTSDSTVTSKERNY

-391 KKTIPAGTCIRCK
+391 KKTIPAGKCIRVL

-413 KDDVKGKFFELA
+413 KDDVKGKFYKLA
-425 KPYDGTKGYVLIENL
+425 KPYDGTTGFVLIENL

-445 YEVDYEPE
+445 YTVDYEPE

-460 TGVVEL
+460 LGVVEL

-522 KKVQSILSGR
+522 KRVQSILSGK
-532 YGSWTGSDGKGFYG
+532 YGSWNEFYG

-552 INNKWYAYVQ
+552 IKNRWYAYVQ

-571 KIKSKTVTDKANQ
+571 KIKAQPVTDKANQ

-596 TSGSTEKASG
+596 TTGNAEKASG

-615 TATKIDESKEYNF
+615 TATKIEDNKEYNF
-628 QEFEAGDILTI
+628 QEFEVGDILTI

-657 DVGSSFFPLE
+657 DVGSAFFSLE
-667 PGDNYIKVASDDD
+667 PGDNVIKIASDDD
-680 VPNIDILWNNKYL
+680 VPNVDILWNNKYL

>member
-1 MYYIKYNDIDLTD
+1 MYYIKYNEIDLTD
-14 IVKVREVE
+14 MIKVREVE
-22 IPSLPTMEHSSI
+22 IPSLPSIEHSSI
-34 DVFERDGGIYNGLS
+34 DIFERDGGVYNGAS
-48 YKTREIRLTFIIQPE
+48 YGTREIKLTFIIKP
-63 DPNDYDMY
+63 DNRDDYEQY
-71 VNDVKRAFYTKE
+71 VQDVKRAFYTKE
-83 EAQLYCGDESLYIW
+83 EARLFCGDENLYIW

-103 LIITELGTGCAEAEV
+103 MVITELGEGCAEGEV
-118 NLVSYDPYWYSI
+118 NLVSYDPYWYSVD
-130 KQNAVNNNDAKKFTV
+130 QQAVNNNDKKKFTV
-145 TNESDVPAYP
+145 ENESDTNVYP
-155 IINVGFTKDTT
+155 IIQVGFTRDTT
-166 FFQIRNR
+166 FLQIRNR
-173 DTNETVLIGGVP
+173 STNETVLIGGVP
-185 EKENN
+185 EKQNN

-197 VFKDAMETTSGWIN
+197 VFKDTMETTSGWTN
-211 TSAPIDANR
+211 TSAPIDAGR

-296 SKKTYYKVTAKSGL
+296 SKSTHYKVTAKSGL
-310 KLRKSASTSST
+310 RLRKSASTSST

-327 YGTKLTGTIT
+327 YGTKLTGTVS

-358 DVTSDSTVTAKERNY
+358 DVTSDSTVTSKERNY

-391 KKTIPAGTCIRCK
+391 KKTIPAGKCIRVL

-413 KDDVKGKFFELA
+413 KDDVKGKFYKLA
-425 KPYDGTKGYVLIENL
+425 KPYDGTTGFVLIENL

-445 YEVDYEPE
+445 YTVDYEPE

-460 TGVVEL
+460 LGVVEL

-522 KKVQSILSGR
+522 KRVESILSGK
-532 YGSWTGSDGKGFYG
+532 YGSWNEFYG

-552 INNKWYAYVQ
+552 IKNRWYAYVQ

-571 KIKSKTVTDKANQ
+571 KIKAQPVTDKANQ

-596 TSGSTEKASG
+596 TTGNAEKASG

-615 TATKIDESKEYNF
+615 TATKIEDNKEYNF
-628 QEFEAGDILTI
+628 QEFEVGDILTI

>member
-1 MYYIKYNDIDLTD
+1 MYYIKYNEIDLTD
-14 IVKVREVE
+14 MVKMREVE
-22 IPSLPTMEHSSI
+22 IPSLPSIEHSSI
-34 DVFERDGGIYNGLS
+34 DIFERDGGVYNGAS
-48 YKTREIRLTFIIQPE
+48 YGTREIKLTFIIKP
-63 DPNDYDMY
+63 DNRDDYEQY
-71 VNDVKRAFYTKE
+71 VQDVKRAFYTKE
-83 EAQLYCGDESLYIW
+83 EARLFCGDENLYIW

-103 LIITELGTGCAEAEV
+103 MVITELGTGCAEGEV
-118 NLVSYDPYWYSI
+118 NLVSYDPYWYSVD
-130 KQNAVNNNDAKKFTV
+130 QQAVNNNDKKKFTV
-145 TNESDVPAYP
+145 ENESDTNVYP
-155 IINVGFTKDTT
+155 VIQVGFTRDTT

-173 DTNETVLIGGVP
+173 DTNETILIGGVP
-185 EKENN
+185 EKEKS

-197 VFKDAMETTSGWIN
+197 VFKDTMETTSGWTN
-211 TSAPIDANR
+211 TSAPIDAGR

-272 HNSSGKNGDPSHPYQ
+272 HNSTGKNGDPSHPYQ

-310 KLRKSASTSST
+310 RLRKSASTSST

-327 YGTKLTGTIT
+327 YGTKLTGTVS

-349 GYCYAEYIK
+349 GYCYAEYLK
-358 DVTSDSTVTAKERNY
+358 DVTSDSTVTSKERNY

-391 KKTIPAGTCIRCK
+391 KKTIPAGVCIRCK
-404 YDTKYPTTG
+404 YNTKYPTTG
-413 KDDVKGKFFELA
+413 KDDVKGKFYKLA
-425 KPYDGTKGYVLIENL
+425 KPYDGTTGFVLIENL

-445 YEVDYEPE
+445 YTVDYEPE

-460 TGVVEL
+460 LGVVEL

-522 KKVQSILSGR
+522 KRVESILSGK
-532 YGSWTGSDGKGFYG
+532 YGSWNEFYG

-552 INNKWYAYVQ
+552 IKNRWYAYVQ

-571 KIKSKTVTDKANQ
+571 RIKAQPVTDKANQ

-596 TSGSTEKASG
+596 TTGNAEKASG

-615 TATKIDESKEYNF
+615 TATKIEDNKEYNF
-628 QEFEAGDILTI
+628 QEFEAGDMLTI

>member
-1 MYYIKYNDIDLTD
+1 MYYIKYNESGLRDM
-14 IVKVREVE
+14 VKVRGGE
-22 IPSLPTMEHSSI
+22 IPSLPTIEHSSI
-34 DVFERDGGIYNGLS
+34 DIFERDGGVYNGAS
-48 YKTREIRLTFIIQPE
+48 YGTREIKLTFIIKP
-63 DPNDYDMY
+63 DNRDDYEQY
-71 VNDVKRAFYTKE
+71 VQDVKRAFNTKE
-83 EAQLYCGDESLYIW
+83 ECRLFCGDENLYIW

-103 LIITELGTGCAEAEV
+103 MVITELGEGCAEGEV
-118 NLVSYDPYWYSI
+118 NLVSYDPYWYSVD
-130 KQNAVNNNDAKKFTV
+130 QQAVNNNDKKKFTV
-145 TNESDVPAYP
+145 ENESDTNVYP
-155 IINVGFTKDTT
+155 VIQVGFTRDTT

-173 DTNETVLIGGVP
+173 DTNETILIGGVP
-185 EKENN
+185 EKEKS
-190 TIKKNTR
+190 TIKKNSR
-197 VFKDAMETTSGWIN
+197 VFKDTMETTSGWTN
-211 TSAPIDANR
+211 TSAPIDAGR

-296 SKKTYYKVTAKSGL
+296 SKSTHYKVTAKSGL
-310 KLRKSASTSST
+310 RLRKSASTSST

-327 YGTKLTGTIT
+327 YGTKLTGTVS

-358 DVTSDSTVTAKERNY
+358 DVTSDSTVTSKERNY

-391 KKTIPAGTCIRCK
+391 KKTIPAGKCIRVL

-413 KDDVKGKFFELA
+413 KDDVKGKFYKLA
-425 KPYDGTKGYVLIENL
+425 KPYDGTTGFVLIENL

-445 YEVDYEPE
+445 YTVDYEPE

-460 TGVVEL
+460 LGVVEL

-522 KKVQSILSGR
+522 KRVESILSGK
-532 YGSWTGSDGKGFYG
+532 YGSWNEFYG

-552 INNKWYAYVQ
+552 IKNRWYAYVQ

-571 KIKSKTVTDKANQ
+571 KIKAQPVTDKANQ

-596 TSGSTEKASG
+596 TTGNAEKSSGI
-606 MAITDINVY
+606 AITDINVY
-615 TATKIDESKEYNF
+615 TATKIEDNKEYNF
-628 QEFEAGDILTI
+628 QEFEVGDILTI

>member
-1 MYYIKYNDIDLTD
+1 MYYIKYNEIDLTD
-14 IVKVREVE
+14 MVKMREVE
-22 IPSLPTMEHSSI
+22 IPSLPSIEHSSI
-34 DVFERDGGIYNGLS
+34 DIFERDGGVYNGAS
-48 YKTREIRLTFIIQPE
+48 YGTREIKLTFIIKP
-63 DPNDYDMY
+63 DNRDDYEQY
-71 VNDVKRAFYTKE
+71 VQDVKRAFYTKE
-83 EAQLYCGDESLYIW
+83 EARLFCGDENLYIW

-103 LIITELGTGCAEAEV
+103 MVITELGTGCAEGEV
-118 NLVSYDPYWYSI
+118 NLVSYDPYWYSVD
-130 KQNAVNNNDAKKFTV
+130 QQAVNNNDKKKFTV
-145 TNESDVPAYP
+145 ENESDTNVYP
-155 IINVGFTKDTT
+155 VIQVGFTRDTT
-166 FFQIRNR
+166 FLQIRNR
-173 DTNETVLIGGVP
+173 STNETVLIGGVP
-185 EKENN
+185 EKQNN

-197 VFKDAMETTSGWIN
+197 VFKDTMETTSGWTN
-211 TSAPIDANR
+211 TSAPIDAGR

-296 SKKTYYKVTAKSGL
+296 SKSTHYKVTAKSGL
-310 KLRKSASTSST
+310 RLRKSASTSST

-327 YGTKLTGTIT
+327 YGTKLTGTVS

-358 DVTSDSTVTAKERNY
+358 DVTSDSTVTSKERNY

-391 KKTIPAGTCIRCK
+391 KKTIPAGKCIRVL

-413 KDDVKGKFFELA
+413 KDDVKGKFYKLA
-425 KPYDGTKGYVLIENL
+425 KPYDGTTGFVLIENL

-445 YEVDYEPE
+445 YTVDYEPE

-460 TGVVEL
+460 LGVVEL

-522 KKVQSILSGR
+522 KRVQSILSGK
-532 YGSWTGSDGKGFYG
+532 YGSWNEFYG

-552 INNKWYAYVQ
+552 IKNRWYAYVQ

-571 KIKSKTVTDKANQ
+571 KIKAQPVTDKANQ

-596 TSGSTEKASG
+596 TTGNAEKASG

-615 TATKIDESKEYNF
+615 TATKIEDNKEYNF
-628 QEFEAGDILTI
+628 QEFEVGDILTI

>member
-1 MYYIKYNDIDLTD
+1 MYYIKYNEIDLTD
-14 IVKVREVE
+14 MVKMREVE
-22 IPSLPTMEHSSI
+22 IPSLPSIEHSSI
-34 DVFERDGGIYNGLS
+34 DIFERDGGVYNGAS
-48 YKTREIRLTFIIQPE
+48 YGTREIKLTFIIKP
-63 DPNDYDMY
+63 DNRDDYEQY
-71 VNDVKRAFYTKE
+71 VQDVKRAFYTKE
-83 EAQLYCGDESLYIW
+83 EARLFCGDENLYIW

-103 LIITELGTGCAEAEV
+103 MIITELGTGCAEGEV
-118 NLVSYDPYWYSI
+118 NLVSYDPYWYSVD
-130 KQNAVNNNDAKKFTV
+130 QQAVNNNDKKNFTV
-145 TNESDVPAYP
+145 ENESDTNVYP
-155 IINVGFTKDTT
+155 VIQVGFTRDTT
-166 FFQIRNR
+166 FLQIRNR
-173 DTNETVLIGGVP
+173 STNETVLIGGVP

-197 VFKDAMETTSGWIN
+197 VFKDTMETTSGWTN
-211 TSAPIDANR
+211 TSAPIDAGR

-272 HNSSGKNGDPSHPYQ
+272 HNSTGKNGDPSHPYQ

-327 YGTKLTGTIT
+327 YGTKLTGTVT

-358 DVTSDSTVTAKERNY
+358 DVTSDSTVTSKERNY

-404 YDTKYPTTG
+404 YNTKYPTTG

-532 YGSWTGSDGKGFYG
+532 YGTWTGSDGKGFYG

-562 KIKDGQPGK
+562 KMKEGEPVK
-571 KIKSKTVTDKANQ
+571 TIKSKTVTDKENQ

-596 TSGSTEKASG
+596 TTGNAEKASG

-615 TATKIDESKEYNF
+615 TATKIEDNKEYNF

>member
-1 MYYIKYNDIDLTD
+1 MYYIKYNEIDLTD
-14 IVKVREVE
+14 MVKVREVE
-22 IPSLPTMEHSSI
+22 MPSLPTIEHSSI
-34 DVFERDGGIYNGLS
+34 DIFERDGGVYNGAS
-48 YKTREIRLTFIIQPE
+48 YGTREIRLTFIIKP
-63 DPNDYDMY
+63 DDKNDYEDY
-71 VNDVKRAFYTKE
+71 VRDVKRAFYTKE
-83 EAQLYCGDESLYIW
+83 EARLFCGDENLYMW
-97 CVPVDD
+97 CVPVDEMR
-103 LIITELGTGCAEAEV
+103 IAELGEGCAEAEV
-118 NLVSYDPYWYSI
+118 NLVSYDPYWYSVD
-130 KQNAVNNNDAKKFTV
+130 QQGMNNDDKKNFTV
-145 TNESDVPAYP
+145 DNESDANVYP
-155 IINVGFTKDTT
+155 IIQVGFTKDTT

-173 DTNETVLIGGVP
+173 STNETILIGGIP
-185 EKENN
+185 EKEKD

-197 VFKDAMETTSGWIN
+197 VLKDAMETTSGWSN
-211 TSAPIDANR
+211 TSAPIDAGR

-255 KSIDTP
+255 KSINTP
-261 VKDFKVRIRMK
+261 IKDFKVRIRMH
-272 HNSSGKNGDPSHPYQ
+272 HNSTGVNGDPSHPYQ
-287 NETTPPISG
+287 NDTDPPSSG
-296 SKKTYYKVTAKSGL
+296 SKKTYYKVTARSGL
-310 KLRKSASTSST
+310 RLRKSASTSSA

-327 YGTKLTGTIT
+327 YGTKLTGTVS

-349 GYCYAEYIK
+349 GYCYTQYLKE
-358 DVTSDSTVTAKERNY
+358 VTSDNTVTAKQRNY
-373 VTMKSTAI
+373 VTTKSTAI
-381 RATASKKATN
+381 RASASKKATN
-391 KKTIPAGTCIRCK
+391 KKTIPAGKCIRCY

-413 KDDVKGKFFELA
+413 KDNVKGKFYKLA
-425 KPYDGTKGYVLIENL
+425 KPYDGTTGYVWIDNL

-445 YEVDYEPE
+445 YEVDYDPD

-460 TGVVEL
+460 LGVVEL

-496 KNGEDF
+496 KNSKDF
-502 LKDKTIAPE
+502 LKDKTVAPE

-522 KKVQSILSGR
+522 KKVKAILSGK
-532 YGSWTGSDGKGFYG
+532 YGSWNEFYG

-552 INNKWYAYVQ
+552 IKNKWYAYVS
-562 KIKDGQPGK
+562 KIKEGEVVK
-571 KIKSKTVTDKANQ
+571 KIKSKTVTDKDNQ

-596 TSGSTEKASG
+596 TTGNAEKASG

-615 TATKIDESKEYNF
+615 TATKIEDNKEYNF
-628 QEFEAGDILTI
+628 QEFEAGDMLTI
-639 DNSIPA
+639 DNSVPA

-657 DVGSSFFPLE
+657 DVGSAFFSLE
-667 PGDNYIKVASDDD
+667 PGENYIKIASDDN
-680 VPNIDILWNNKYL
+680 VPNVDIMWNDKYL

>member
-1 MYYIKYNDIDLTD
+1 MYYIKYNEIDLTD
-14 IVKVREVE
+14 MVKVREVE
-22 IPSLPTMEHSSI
+22 MPSLPTIEHSSI
-34 DVFERDGGIYNGLS
+34 DIFERDGGVYNGAS
-48 YKTREIRLTFIIQPE
+48 YGTREIRLTFIIKP
-63 DPNDYDMY
+63 DDKNDYEDY
-71 VNDVKRAFYTKE
+71 VRDVKRAFYTKE
-83 EAQLYCGDESLYIW
+83 EARLFCGDENLYMW
-97 CVPVDD
+97 CVPVDEMR
-103 LIITELGTGCAEAEV
+103 IAELGEGCAEAEV
-118 NLVSYDPYWYSI
+118 NLVSYDPYWYSVD
-130 KQNAVNNNDAKKFTV
+130 QQGMNNDDKKNFTV
-145 TNESDVPAYP
+145 DNESDANVYP
-155 IINVGFTKDTT
+155 IIQVGFTKDTT

-173 DTNETVLIGGVP
+173 STNETILIGGIP
-185 EKENN
+185 EKEKD

-197 VFKDAMETTSGWIN
+197 ILKDAMETTSGWSN
-211 TSAPIDANR
+211 TSAPIDAGR
-220 STGGTLSVT
+220 STGGTLSIT

-255 KSIDTP
+255 KSINTP
-261 VKDFKVRIRMK
+261 IKDFKVRIRMH
-272 HNSSGKNGDPSHPYQ
+272 HNSTGVNGDPSHPYQ
-287 NETTPPISG
+287 NDTDPPSSG
-296 SKKTYYKVTAKSGL
+296 SKKTYYKVTARSGL
-310 KLRKSASTSST
+310 RLRKSASTSSA

-327 YGTKLTGTIT
+327 YGTKLTGTVS

-349 GYCYAEYIK
+349 GYCYTQYLKE
-358 DVTSDSTVTAKERNY
+358 VTSDNTVTAKQRNY
-373 VTMKSTAI
+373 VTTKSTAI
-381 RATASKKATN
+381 RASASKKATN
-391 KKTIPAGTCIRCK
+391 KKTIPTGKCIRCY

-413 KDDVKGKFFELA
+413 KDDVKGKFYKLA
-425 KPYDGTKGYVLIENL
+425 KPYDGTTGYVWIDNL

-445 YEVDYEPE
+445 YEVDYDPD

-460 TGVVEL
+460 LGVVEL

-496 KNGEDF
+496 KNSKDF
-502 LKDKTIAPE
+502 LKDKTVAPE

-522 KKVQSILSGR
+522 KKVKAILSGK
-532 YGSWTGSDGKGFYG
+532 YGSWNEFYG

-552 INNKWYAYVQ
+552 IKNKWYAYVS
-562 KIKDGQPGK
+562 KIKEGEVVK
-571 KIKSKTVTDKANQ
+571 KIKSKTVTDKDNQ

-596 TSGSTEKASG
+596 TTGNAEKASG

-615 TATKIDESKEYNF
+615 TATKIEDNKEYNF

-639 DNSIPA
+639 DNSVPA

-657 DVGSSFFPLE
+657 DVGSAFFSLE
-667 PGDNYIKVASDDD
+667 PGENYIKIASDDD
-680 VPNIDILWNNKYL
+680 VPNVDIMWNDKYL

>member
-1 MYYIKYNDIDLTD
+1 MYYIKYNEIDLTD
-14 IVKVREVE
+14 MVKVREVE
-22 IPSLPTMEHSSI
+22 IPSLPSIEHSSI
-34 DVFERDGGIYNGLS
+34 DIFERDGGVYNGAS
-48 YKTREIRLTFIIQPE
+48 YGTREIKLTFIIKP
-63 DPNDYDMY
+63 DNRDDYEQY
-71 VNDVKRAFYTKE
+71 VQDVKRAFYTKE
-83 EAQLYCGDESLYIW
+83 EARLFCGDENLYIW

-103 LIITELGTGCAEAEV
+103 MVITELGEGCAEGEV
-118 NLVSYDPYWYSI
+118 NLVSYDPYWYSVD
-130 KQNAVNNNDAKKFTV
+130 QQAVNNNDKKSFTV
-145 TNESDVPAYP
+145 ENESDTNVYP
-155 IINVGFTKDTT
+155 VIQVGFTRDTT

-173 DTNETVLIGGVP
+173 DTNETILIGGIP
-185 EKENN
+185 EKEKS
-190 TIKKNTR
+190 TIKKNSR
-197 VFKDAMETTSGWIN
+197 VFKDTMETTSGWTN
-211 TSAPIDANR
+211 TSAPIDAGR

-296 SKKTYYKVTAKSGL
+296 SKSTHYKVTAKSGL
-310 KLRKSASTSST
+310 RLRKSASTSST

-327 YGTKLTGTIT
+327 YGTKLTGTVS

-358 DVTSDSTVTAKERNY
+358 DVTSDSTVTSKERNY

-391 KKTIPAGTCIRCK
+391 KKTIPAGKCIRVL

-413 KDDVKGKFFELA
+413 KDDVKGKFYKLA
-425 KPYDGTKGYVLIENL
+425 KPYDGTTGFVLIENL

-445 YEVDYEPE
+445 YTVDYEPE

-460 TGVVEL
+460 LGVVEL

-522 KKVQSILSGR
+522 KRVESILSGK
-532 YGSWTGSDGKGFYG
+532 YGSWNEFYG

-552 INNKWYAYVQ
+552 IKNRWYAYVQ

-571 KIKSKTVTDKANQ
+571 KIKAQPVTDKANQ

-596 TSGSTEKASG
+596 TTGNAEKASG

-615 TATKIDESKEYNF
+615 TATKIEDNKEYNF
-628 QEFEAGDILTI
+628 QEFEVGDILTI

>member
-1 MYYIKYNDIDLTD
+1 MYYIKYNEIDLTD
-14 IVKVREVE
+14 MVKVREVE
-22 IPSLPTMEHSSI
+22 IPSLPSIEHSSI
-34 DVFERDGGIYNGLS
+34 DIFERDGGVYNGAS
-48 YKTREIRLTFIIQPE
+48 YGTREIKLTFIIKP
-63 DPNDYDMY
+63 DNRDDYEQY
-71 VNDVKRAFYTKE
+71 VQDVKRAFYTKE
-83 EAQLYCGDESLYIW
+83 EARLFCGDENLYIW

-103 LIITELGTGCAEAEV
+103 MVITELGEGCAEGEV
-118 NLVSYDPYWYSI
+118 NLVSYDPYWYSVD
-130 KQNAVNNNDAKKFTV
+130 QQAVNNNDKKKFTV
-145 TNESDVPAYP
+145 ENESDTNVYP
-155 IINVGFTKDTT
+155 VIQVGFTRDTT

-173 DTNETVLIGGVP
+173 DTNETILIGGVP
-185 EKENN
+185 EKEKS

-197 VFKDAMETTSGWIN
+197 VFKDAMETTSGWTN
-211 TSAPIDANR
+211 TSAPIDAGR

-272 HNSSGKNGDPSHPYQ
+272 MNSSGKNGDPSHPYQ

-296 SKKTYYKVTAKSGL
+296 SKKTYYKVTARGGL
-310 KLRKSASTSST
+310 RLRKSASTSST

-327 YGTKLTGTIT
+327 YGTKLTGTVS

-358 DVTSDSTVTAKERNY
+358 DVTSDSTVTSKERNY

-391 KKTIPAGTCIRCK
+391 KKTIPAGKCIRVL

-413 KDDVKGKFFELA
+413 KDDVKGKFYKLA
-425 KPYDGTKGYVLIENL
+425 KPYDGTTGFVWIENL

-445 YEVDYEPE
+445 YTVDYEPE

-460 TGVVEL
+460 LGVVEL

-502 LKDKTIAPE
+502 LKDKTVAPE

-522 KKVQSILSGR
+522 KRVESILSGK
-532 YGSWTGSDGKGFYG
+532 YGSWNEFYG

-552 INNKWYAYVQ
+552 IKNRWYAYVQ

-571 KIKSKTVTDKANQ
+571 KIKAQPVTDKANQ

-596 TSGSTEKASG
+596 TTGNAEKASG

-615 TATKIDESKEYNF
+615 TATKIEDNKEYNF
-628 QEFEAGDILTI
+628 QEFEVGDILTI

>member
-1 MYYIKYNDIDLTD
+1 MYYIKYNEIDLTD
-14 IVKVREVE
+14 MVKVREVE
-22 IPSLPTMEHSSI
+22 IPSLPSIEHSSI
-34 DVFERDGGIYNGLS
+34 DIFERDGGVYNGAS
-48 YKTREIRLTFIIQPE
+48 YGTREIKLTFIIKP
-63 DPNDYDMY
+63 DNRDDYEQY
-71 VNDVKRAFYTKE
+71 VQDVKRAFYTKE
-83 EAQLYCGDESLYIW
+83 EARLFCGDENLYIW

-103 LIITELGTGCAEAEV
+103 MIITELGTGCAEGEV
-118 NLVSYDPYWYSI
+118 NLVSYDPYWYSVD
-130 KQNAVNNNDAKKFTV
+130 QQAVNNNDKKSFTV
-145 TNESDVPAYP
+145 ENESDTNVYP
-155 IINVGFTKDTT
+155 VIQVGFTRDTT
-166 FFQIRNR
+166 FLQIRNR
-173 DTNETVLIGGVP
+173 STNETVLIGGVP
-185 EKENN
+185 EKQNN

-197 VFKDAMETTSGWIN
+197 VFKDTMETTSGWTN
-211 TSAPIDANR
+211 TSAPIDAGR

-296 SKKTYYKVTAKSGL
+296 SKSTYYKVTARGGL
-310 KLRKSASTSST
+310 RLRKSASTSST

-327 YGTKLTGTIT
+327 YGTKLTGTVS

-358 DVTSDSTVTAKERNY
+358 DVTSDSTVTSKERNY

-391 KKTIPAGTCIRCK
+391 KKTIPAGKCIRVL

-413 KDDVKGKFFELA
+413 KDDVKGKFYKLA
-425 KPYDGTKGYVLIENL
+425 KPYDGTTGFVLIENL

-445 YEVDYEPE
+445 YTVDYEPE

-460 TGVVEL
+460 LGVVEL

-502 LKDKTIAPE
+502 LKDKTVAPE

-522 KKVQSILSGR
+522 KRVESILSGK
-532 YGSWTGSDGKGFYG
+532 YGSWNEFYG

-552 INNKWYAYVQ
+552 IKNRWYAYVQ

-571 KIKSKTVTDKANQ
+571 KIKAQPVTDKANQ

-596 TSGSTEKASG
+596 TTGNAEKASG

-615 TATKIDESKEYNF
+615 TATKIEDNKEYNF
-628 QEFEAGDILTI
+628 QEFEVGDILTI

>member
-14 IVKVREVE
+14 LVKVREVE

-48 YKTREIRLTFIIQPE
+48 YKTREIKLTFIIQPE

-103 LIITELGTGCAEAEV
+103 LIITELGTACAECEV
-118 NLVSYDPYWYSI
+118 NLVSYDPYWYST
-130 KQNAVNNNDAKKFTV
+130 KQNAVNNNDAKRFTV

-155 IINVGFTKDTT
+155 IINVGFTRDTT

-185 EKENN
+185 EKEGK

-197 VFKDAMETTSGWIN
+197 VFKDAMETTSGWVS

-229 SDGKG
+229 SSGKG

-242 ASDGAVWHGACYK
+242 SSDGAVWHGACYK

-272 HNSSGKNGDPSHPYQ
+272 HNSTGKNGDPSHPYQ
-287 NETTPPISG
+287 NETEKPISG
-296 SKKTYYKVTAKSGL
+296 SKKTYYKVTARSGL

-327 YGTKLTGTIT
+327 YGTKLTGTIS

-349 GYCYAEYIK
+349 GYCYAEYLK
-358 DVTSDSTVTAKERNY
+358 DVTSDSTATSKERNY

-440 VQANE
+440 VEANE

>member
-1 MYYIKYNDIDLTD
+1 MYYIKYNEIDLTD
-14 IVKVREVE
+14 MVKVREVE
-22 IPSLPTMEHSSI
+22 IPSLPTIEHSSI
-34 DVFERDGGIYNGLS
+34 DIFERDGGVYNGAS
-48 YKTREIRLTFIIQPE
+48 YGTREIRLTFIIKP
-63 DPNDYDMY
+63 DDKNDYEDY
-71 VNDVKRAFYTKE
+71 VRDVKRAFYTKE
-83 EAQLYCGDESLYIW
+83 EARLFCGDENLYMW
-97 CVPVDD
+97 CVPVDEMR
-103 LIITELGTGCAEAEV
+103 IAELGEGCAEAEV
-118 NLVSYDPYWYSI
+118 NLVSYDPYWYSVD
-130 KQNAVNNNDAKKFTV
+130 QQGMNNDDKKNFTV
-145 TNESDVPAYP
+145 DNESDANVYP
-155 IINVGFTKDTT
+155 IIQVGFTKDTT

-173 DTNETVLIGGVP
+173 STNETILIGGIP
-185 EKENN
+185 EKEKD

-197 VFKDAMETTSGWIN
+197 VLKDAMETTSGWSN
-211 TSAPIDANR
+211 TSAPIDAGR

-242 ASDGAVWHGACYK
+242 SSDGAVWHGACYK
-255 KSIDTP
+255 KSINTP
-261 VKDFKVRIRMK
+261 VKDFKVRIRMR
-272 HNSSGKNGDPSHPYQ
+272 HNSTGVNGDPSHPYQ
-287 NETTPPISG
+287 NDTETPSSG
-296 SKKTYYKVTAKSGL
+296 SKKTYYKVTARSGL
-310 KLRKSASTSST
+310 RLRKSASTSST

-327 YGTKLTGTIT
+327 YGTKLTGTVS
-337 KGWLK
+337 KGWLN

-349 GYCYAEYIK
+349 GYCYAQYLKKVI
-358 DVTSDSTVTAKERNY
+358 SDDTVTTKQRNY

-381 RATASKKATN
+381 RASASKKATN
-391 KKTIPAGTCIRCK
+391 KKTIPAGKCIRCY

-413 KDDVKGKFFELA
+413 KDDVKGKFYKLA
-425 KPYDGTKGYVLIENL
+425 KPYDGTTGYVWIDNL
-440 VQANE
+440 VQAND
-445 YEVDYEPE
+445 YEVDYDPD

-460 TGVVEL
+460 LGVVEL

-502 LKDKTIAPE
+502 LKDKTVAPE

-522 KKVQSILSGR
+522 KKVKAILSGK
-532 YGSWTGSDGKGFYG
+532 YGSWNEFYG

-552 INNKWYAYVQ
+552 IKNKWYAYVS
-562 KIKDGQPGK
+562 KIKEGEVVK

-596 TSGSTEKASG
+596 TTGNAEKASG

-615 TATKIDESKEYNF
+615 TATKIEDNKEYNF
-628 QEFEAGDILTI
+628 QEFEAGDMLTI

-657 DVGSSFFPLE
+657 DVGSAFFSLE
-667 PGDNYIKVASDDD
+667 PGENYIKIASDDD
-680 VPNIDILWNNKYL
+680 VPNVDIMWNDKYL